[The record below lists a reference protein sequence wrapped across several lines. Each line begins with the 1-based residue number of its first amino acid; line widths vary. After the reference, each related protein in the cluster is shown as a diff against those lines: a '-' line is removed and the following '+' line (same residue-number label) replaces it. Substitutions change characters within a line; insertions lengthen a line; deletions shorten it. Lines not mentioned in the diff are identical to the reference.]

1 MSLCWQEKM
10 KSLLSDSLILS
21 APLTPLPSL
30 QLFFNLFLCFALLQ
44 CLPKS
49 SDPGCFRP
57 SDAVQGNLSRA
68 TSCRIHESTKVMP
81 SSTQQEETLKVKQ
94 TRMLSISHSKNK
106 KQKNKPRLLRPEQQA
121 APETGRAADRTVG
134 PRPARLLC
142 NRKPRN

>member
-1 MSLCWQEKM
+1 MFLCWLEKM

-30 QLFFNLFLCFALLQ
+30 QLFFNVFLCFALLQ

-49 SDPGCFRP
+49 PDPGCFRP

-94 TRMLSISHSKNK
+94 TRMLSISHSKTK
-106 KQKNKPRLLRPEQQA
+106 KTKSRLLRSEQQA